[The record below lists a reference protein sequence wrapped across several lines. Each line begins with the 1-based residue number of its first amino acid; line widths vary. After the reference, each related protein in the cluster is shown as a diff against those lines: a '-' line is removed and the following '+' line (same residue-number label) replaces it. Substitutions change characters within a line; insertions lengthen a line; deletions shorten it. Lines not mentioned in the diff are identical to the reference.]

1 MSTPAKPADDTSKL
15 GAIREEIDRIDGAMH
30 DLLIKRGELIDQLI
44 AAKRTGESG
53 SAFRPQREA
62 DKMRA
67 VMAHHRGNLPISCVE
82 SIWRTIISTFTYVQA
97 PHALHVDFGADA
109 DRMRDTARFHFGFI
123 VPLVEH
129 DTATDAIAAVATS
142 AGDLGLV
149 HAGEDNSVPWWLDL
163 IGPEAPK
170 VIARLP
176 FVQRSDHPVGY
187 PAYVVAKPVG
197 EARARDLSLFSFD
210 IPDGGLEDEAI
221 ARDLVPVGGRLV
233 DASPYRFEEDTVDG
247 ARVDLLVELPG
258 APDHDEAAAILST
271 VFDSYGHLA
280 FVGSYAA

>member
-1 MSTPAKPADDTSKL
+1 MSMPVSPADDPSKL
-15 GAIREEIDRIDGAMH
+15 GAIREEIDRIDAAMH
-30 DLLIKRGELIDQLI
+30 DLLMQRGELIDRLI

-62 DKMRA
+62 DKMRSVIA
-67 VMAHHRGNLPISCVE
+67 RHRGNLPISCVE

-97 PHALHVDFGADA
+97 PHALHVDFGADEE
-109 DRMRDTARFHFGFI
+109 RMRDTARFHFGFI

-129 DTATDAIAAVATS
+129 DTATDAIAAVAAS

-149 HAGEDNSVPWWLDL
+149 HAGDDNSIAWWLDL
-163 IGPEAPK
+163 VGADDPK

-197 EARARDLSLFSFD
+197 EARARDLSLYALTVAGAD
-210 IPDGGLEDEAI
+210 LDLEAI
-221 ARDLVPVGGRLV
+221 AKDLVPVGGRLV
-233 DASPYRFEEDTVDG
+233 DASPYRIEDEDG
-247 ARVDLLVELPG
+247 AAGSDLLIELPG
-258 APDHDEAAAILST
+258 APEPEEAAAILST
-271 VFDSYGHLA
+271 VFDSYTHLA